1 MAIVL
6 AGASG
11 FLGSRL
17 RHRLTTDGHAIVQL
31 VRSKPTRPD
40 QRRWAPERGELDPAV
55 LANAEAVVNLAGAGI
70 GDKRWTEAYKRTLRD
85 SRVDSTS
92 TLATAIAALD
102 ADRRPGVL
110 VNSSAVGVYGDT
122 GDTKTDETA
131 PRGSGFLPDLCRD
144 WEAATEPA
152 IQAGVR
158 VALLRTGLPLDANGG
173 LLKPLTLPFR
183 LGLGARFGDGRQW
196 IPWMSMPD
204 WLSAV
209 QFVIDR
215 PDLAGPV
222 NLVGPAPARNA
233 DFAKALATALHRPAF
248 LRLPGFALYAGLGGF
263 AEEALVSHRVVP
275 GVLTKAGFTFRHP
288 TLDAALAAALK

>member
-1 MAIVL
+1 MVIVL

-17 RHRLTTDGHAIVQL
+17 RHRLTTDGHEIVQL

-40 QRRWAPERGELDPAV
+40 QRRWAPERGELDPVV
-55 LANAEAVVNLAGAGI
+55 LAGADAVVNLAGAGI
-70 GDKRWTEAYKRTLRD
+70 GDKRWTDAYKRTLRD
-85 SRVDSTS
+85 SRIDSTS
-92 TLATAIAALD
+92 TLATAIAALGPD
-102 ADRRPGVL
+102 QRPAVL
-110 VNSSAVGVYGDT
+110 VNSSAVGAYGDT
-122 GDTKTDETA
+122 GDTETDETA

-152 IQAGVR
+152 VQAGVR

-173 LLKPLTLPFR
+173 LLKPMLLPFR

-196 IPWMSMPD
+196 IPWISMPD

-209 QFVIDR
+209 RFVIDR
-215 PDLAGPV
+215 PDVNGPV
-222 NLVGPAPARNA
+222 NVVGPAPARNA
-233 DFAKALATALHRPAF
+233 DFTKAFGAALHRPA
-248 LRLPGFALYAGLGGF
+248 LLWLPGFALYAGLGGF

-275 GVLTKAGFTFRHP
+275 GVLTKAGYAFRHP
-288 TLDAALAAALK
+288 TLKAALAAALK